1 MIISKVK
8 FLGSIILL
16 MVWLVNAQKTMQWSL
31 DGYVKN
37 DNDGCEK

>member
-8 FLGSIILL
+8 LLGGIILL
-16 MVWLVNAQKTMQWSL
+16 MGWLVNAQKTMQWSL

-37 DNDGCEK
+37 DNDGFEE

>member
-31 DGYVKN
+31 DGYFKN